1 MKNINYFNYFFV
13 GFPLFFCL
21 LATFNIGFISIAML
35 ALIPTGI
42 FQVITGIKMLV
53 DEPQDKNL
61 KIYVV
66 SVFLFFISLVVISK
80 LELYNFL
87 NYILFGVPP
96 ILAFYLSILI
106 YKKAHQ

>member
-1 MKNINYFNYFFV
+1 
-13 GFPLFFCL
+13 
-21 LATFNIGFISIAML
+21 ML
-35 ALIPTGI
+35 ALIPIGI
-42 FQVITGIKMLV
+42 FQVIIGIKMLV
-53 DEPQDKNL
+53 NEPQDKNL